1 MTLLPT
7 PNVTE
12 RIAKTPA
19 SKRSYEEAIEARIQR
34 SRKLALSA
42 ATAGIDKK
50 AIGIEIIDVTGKIDY
65 ADFIVIMTG
74 TSDRH
79 CGAIADE
86 VERQLRVAGDAA
98 LSVEGKGE
106 WVLIDFFDVVVHV
119 FSESARELYDISGLW
134 LDAGRVPVPARE
146 A

>member
-7 PNVTE
+7 QNVTE
-12 RIAKTPA
+12 STAPKSA
-19 SKRSYEEAIEARIQR
+19 SPRSYEEKIEARIQH
-34 SRKLALSA
+34 SRRLALSA

-65 ADFIVIMTG
+65 ADFLVIMTG

-119 FSESARELYDISGLW
+119 FSENARELYDISGLW
-134 LDAGRVPVPARE
+134 LDAGRVPVPVRE
-146 A
+146 S